1 MVVVRASGSSTPTT
15 VRVMGFAPF
24 REGSLT
30 MIFDP
35 IPALLSA
42 VDWLTATSSS
52 LAGARPLTKW
62 GWAGTR

>member
-15 VRVMGFAPF
+15 MRVMGFVPF
-24 REGSLT
+24 WEGSLT
-30 MIFDP
+30 VIFDP

-42 VDWLTATSSS
+42 VDWLTATWSS
-52 LAGARPLTKW
+52 LVGARPLTRW